1 MKAIVE
7 VTICLI
13 TVLGSVKSAEVFYGI
28 EGGNVKIDCPYQ
40 PEYNE
45 NEKYLCHTRWM
56 PNNALISSG
65 GPETK
70 GRFSLYD
77 NRSARVF
84 TVTITELTQKDAG
97 TYYCGIN
104 IDWSKDKYTEVE
116 VTVNKGISETPTTTR
131 ATRSSTTPSTTT
143 VKGNTDNGQ
152 TGDYTPSSPAA
163 DTHSEAT
170 AKAATEEKI
179 TEKAPVKTAYTHSET
194 THSSATGK
202 KTTEKAT
209 EQAGLEVIIGGALGA
224 MLFVFLMTIMIYCF
238 TKKKKKNKSVDKSAT
253 TKNPASAVVLGTITN
268 TVYSEVMNPVHSVTP
283 NTVYSEVMKPV
294 HSVTPNSV
302 YSEVM
307 KPVHGVTP
315 NSVYSEVMKPVH
327 SVTPNSVY
335 SEAADVT
342 QANDI
347 VYSEV
352 MKVTPDSDVETVYSN
367 AGLRANT
374 TKGIGSVFCDRASK
388 RIEM

>member
-1 MKAIVE
+1 MKDIVE

-13 TVLGSVKSAEVFYGI
+13 TVLGSVKSDEGFLVNGI
-28 EGGNVKIDCPYQ
+28 EGENVKIDCTYK
-40 PEYNE
+40 PEYVE
-45 NEKYLCHTRWM
+45 NKKYLCHGSWPSCSDVIR
-56 PNNALISSG
+56 SG
-65 GPETK
+65 ESETLVTE

-77 NRSARVF
+77 NRPARVF
-84 TVTITELTQKDAG
+84 TVSITELTLEDAG
-97 TYYCGIN
+97 TYYCGVDIN
-104 IDWSKDKYTEVE
+104 WSKDKYTKVE
-116 VTVNKGISETPTTTR
+116 VTVNKAPKPPPTTTR

-152 TGDYTPSSPAA
+152 TRDCTSSSPAA

-170 AKAATEEKI
+170 AKTATEEKI
-179 TEKAPVKTAYTHSET
+179 TEKAPVKT
-194 THSSATGK
+194 
-202 KTTEKAT
+202 
-209 EQAGLEVIIGGALGA
+209 GLEVIIGGALGA

-238 TKKKKKNKSVDKSAT
+238 TKKKKNNKSVDKSAT

-307 KPVHGVTP
+307 KPVQGVTP

-367 AGLRANT
+367 AGFEGKHDA
-374 TKGIGSVFCDRASK
+374 KESVVYSV
-388 RIEM
+388 IEPQAH

>member
-40 PEYNE
+40 PEYND
-45 NEKYLCHTRWM
+45 NKKYLCHTRWM
-56 PNNALISSG
+56 LINALISSG
-65 GPETK
+65 EPETLVTK

-77 NRSARVF
+77 NRSASVF

-97 TYYCGIN
+97 TYYCGVDIN
-104 IDWSKDKYTEVE
+104 WSTDKYTEVK
-116 VTVNKGISETPTTTR
+116 VTVNKAPKTPPTTTR

-152 TGDYTPSSPAA
+152 TRDCTSSSPAA

-170 AKAATEEKI
+170 AKTATEEKI
-179 TEKAPVKTAYTHSET
+179 TEKAPVKT
-194 THSSATGK
+194 
-202 KTTEKAT
+202 
-209 EQAGLEVIIGGALGA
+209 GLEVIIGGALGA

-238 TKKKKKNKSVDKSAT
+238 TKKKVNKSVDKSAT

-283 NTVYSEVMKPV
+283 NPVYSEVMKPV

-307 KPVHGVTP
+307 KPVQGVTP
-315 NSVYSEVMKPVH
+315 NSVYSEVMKPVHSVTPNSVYSEVMNPVH

-352 MKVTPDSDVETVYSN
+352 MKVTSDSDVETVYSN
-367 AGLRANT
+367 AGFEGKHDA
-374 TKGIGSVFCDRASK
+374 KESAVYSV
-388 RIEM
+388 IEPQAH

>member
-1 MKAIVE
+1 MKDIVE

-13 TVLGSVKSAEVFYGI
+13 TVLGSVKSDEGFLVNGI
-28 EGGNVKIDCPYQ
+28 EGENVKIDCTYK
-40 PEYNE
+40 PEYVE
-45 NEKYLCHTRWM
+45 NKKYLCHGSWPSCSDVIR
-56 PNNALISSG
+56 SG
-65 GPETK
+65 ESETLVTE

-77 NRSARVF
+77 NRPARVF
-84 TVTITELTQKDAG
+84 TVSITELTLEDAG
-97 TYYCGIN
+97 TYYCGVDIN
-104 IDWSKDKYTEVE
+104 WSKDKYTKVE
-116 VTVNKGISETPTTTR
+116 VTVNKAPKPPPTTTR

-152 TGDYTPSSPAA
+152 TRDCTSSSP
-163 DTHSEAT
+163 
-170 AKAATEEKI
+170 
-179 TEKAPVKTAYTHSET
+179 
-194 THSSATGK
+194 
-202 KTTEKAT
+202 
-209 EQAGLEVIIGGALGA
+209 AGLEVIIGGALGA

-238 TKKKKKNKSVDKSAT
+238 TKKKKNNKSVDKSAT

-307 KPVHGVTP
+307 KPVQGVTP

-367 AGLRANT
+367 AGFEGKHDA
-374 TKGIGSVFCDRASK
+374 KESVVYSV
-388 RIEM
+388 IEPQAH

>member
-40 PEYNE
+40 PEYND
-45 NEKYLCHTRWM
+45 NKKYLCHTRWM
-56 PNNALISSG
+56 LINALISSG
-65 GPETK
+65 EPETLVTK

-77 NRSARVF
+77 NRSASVF

-97 TYYCGIN
+97 TYYCGVDIN
-104 IDWSKDKYTEVE
+104 WSTDKYTEVK
-116 VTVNKGISETPTTTR
+116 VTVNKAPKTPPTTTR

-152 TGDYTPSSPAA
+152 TRDCTSSSP
-163 DTHSEAT
+163 
-170 AKAATEEKI
+170 
-179 TEKAPVKTAYTHSET
+179 
-194 THSSATGK
+194 
-202 KTTEKAT
+202 
-209 EQAGLEVIIGGALGA
+209 AGLEVIIGGALGA

-238 TKKKKKNKSVDKSAT
+238 TKKKVNKSVDKSAT

-283 NTVYSEVMKPV
+283 NPVYSEVMKPV

-307 KPVHGVTP
+307 KPVQGVTP
-315 NSVYSEVMKPVH
+315 NSVYSEVMKPVHSVTPNSVYSEVMNPVH

-352 MKVTPDSDVETVYSN
+352 MKVTSDSDVETVYSN
-367 AGLRANT
+367 AGFEGKHDA
-374 TKGIGSVFCDRASK
+374 KESAVYSV
-388 RIEM
+388 IEPQAH